1 MKVEI
6 RKFKKKDVE
15 SIIPIIKQ
23 YREHHHKIVVEESLI
38 ASTRDV
44 LMSML
49 EHKDSFVFVAENDEL
64 VVGYMVIHFCPF
76 PLFGS
81 NEMYI
86 TDLVVLPDYRSKG
99 VGKALVA
106 KAIETGRA
114 MKCKRLMVNN
124 NKAAESYIRS
134 FYRKNSFDE
143 RTGFAN
149 FVFHLE

>member
-1 MKVEI
+1 MKIEI
-6 RKFKKKDVE
+6 RKFKKKDVD

-23 YREHHHKIVVEESLI
+23 YREHHHKIVVEDSLI
-38 ASTRDV
+38 ASTRDI

-49 EHKDSFVFVAENDEL
+49 EHKDSFVFVAEKDLL
-64 VVGYMVIHFCPF
+64 VIGYMVIHFCPF
-76 PLFGS
+76 PLLGS

-86 TDLVVLPDYRSKG
+86 TDLVVLPDYRIKG
-99 VGKALVA
+99 VGKALVD

-134 FYRKNSFDE
+134 FYRKNDFNE

-149 FVFHLE
+149 FVYQLD